1 MKTGTGQE
9 GFLIGSFLQCLIPAF
24 SEASAIR
31 ADCHITTLRQ
41 LHAVIIM
48 VEFNHP
54 FYRGNI
60 IASCHAEFTCS
71 LMPRKGKKTFLLL
84 FALLRRDQ
92 DIHRH
97 IHFRLYLNDHFFPTN
112 AVLQLHDFFHAWVQ
126 ITGLHVFPPQEVF

>member
-9 GFLIGSFLQCLIPAF
+9 GFLIRSFLQRLIPAF

-31 ADCHITTLRQ
+31 TDCHITTLRQ
-41 LHAVIIM
+41 LHTVVIM
-48 VEFNHP
+48 VEFDHP

-60 IASCHAEFTCS
+60 IASCHAEFTCA
-71 LMPRKGKKTFLLL
+71 LMPRKSKKTFLLL
-84 FALLRRDQ
+84 FVLLRRDQ

-97 IHFRLYLNDHFFPTN
+97 IHFRLYLNNNLLPTD
-112 AVLQLHDFFHAWVQ
+112 AVLQLHNFFHAGGQ